1 MFTEDTLEKSLI
13 EVAKQVGWEYIPAD
27 SIPRDMQDVLV
38 GSWLKEAIIR
48 LNAGLT
54 SSQADEVIYRLRTAV
69 QAVQPHDLKGA
80 RGDRQGGRPPLL
92 QEGFVPGDPGSS

>member
-13 EVAKQVGWEYIPAD
+13 EVAKQVGWEYVPAD

-48 LNAGLT
+48 FNAGLT

-69 QAVQPHDLKGA
+69 QAVQPHDLVTANERFKELIFDKNSYPFG
-80 RGDRQGGRPPLL
+80 
-92 QEGFVPGDPGSS
+92 